1 MQKRSFVTGIILILS
16 LAFSGK
22 AFSAETDGFADIL
35 KKIDGLSCTQPEK
48 LSQFYSKD
56 LVIMADHKRALLENR
71 IKDFQQMIIDFR
83 DLKCQIQRMVLTGKV
98 GKDVSYVLVDEII
111 SVTSKSNDTDER
123 QHTVCNY
130 TFTRESTDWK
140 ISLEHCSSLPDY
152 TINPNDDALY
162 YFHNPIY

>member
-1 MQKRSFVTGIILILS
+1 MV
-16 LAFSGK
+16 
-22 AFSAETDGFADIL
+22 DD
-35 KKIDGLSCTQPEK
+35 
-48 LSQFYSKD
+48 
-56 LVIMADHKRALLENR
+56 KRALLKNR

-83 DLKCQIQRMVLTGKV
+83 DLKCQVQRMVLAGKA

-123 QHTVCNY
+123 QHSVCNY

-152 TINPNDDALY
+152 TINPEDDALY